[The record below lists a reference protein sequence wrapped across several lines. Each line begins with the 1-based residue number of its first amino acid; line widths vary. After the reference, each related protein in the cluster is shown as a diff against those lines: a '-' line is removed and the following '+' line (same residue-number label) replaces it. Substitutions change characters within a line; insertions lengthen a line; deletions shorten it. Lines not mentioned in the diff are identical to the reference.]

1 MIIFRIITSTY
12 TASPS
17 QCLYIYW
24 DKLSSS
30 PTLCHRLHIFPG
42 KKVESHYFQRRC
54 HSRRHRC
61 RYRPDHSHRQ
71 NPSWEYIYSVWW
83 WLGQAFGCSCCL
95 KTSWFDPIIVDVRVS
110 VAMLFHRLC
119 VALTTHLVWS
129 TAMIFRKIVL
139 VICDKHRANIVILR
153 KIWHSRTIPNTEKC

>member
-95 KTSWFDPIIVDVRVS
+95 KTSWFDPVIVDVRVS

-129 TAMIFRKIVL
+129 NDFQEDSCGHLWQASG
-139 VICDKHRANIVILR
+139 KHCHIEENM
-153 KIWHSRTIPNTEKC
+153 TF